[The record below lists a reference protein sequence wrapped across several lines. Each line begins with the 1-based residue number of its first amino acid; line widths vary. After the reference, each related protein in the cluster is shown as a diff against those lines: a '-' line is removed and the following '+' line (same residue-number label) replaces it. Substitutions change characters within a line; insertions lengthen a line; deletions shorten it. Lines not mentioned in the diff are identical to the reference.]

1 MVIWANAVV
10 FEDNTVVFGP
20 MKLCLGKYGG
30 NWGYTVL
37 YGANTLVFGPKNRI
51 EFGGKLSFI
60 SEKKT

>member
-1 MVIWANAVV
+1 M
-10 FEDNTVVFGP
+10 VFGP

-60 SEKKT
+60 SEKKHIFFF